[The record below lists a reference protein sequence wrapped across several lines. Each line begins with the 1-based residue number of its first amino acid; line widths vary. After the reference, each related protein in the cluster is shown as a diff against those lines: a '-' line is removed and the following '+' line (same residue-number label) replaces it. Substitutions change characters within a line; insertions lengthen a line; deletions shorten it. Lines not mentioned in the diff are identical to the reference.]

1 MGRSR
6 LSMQFTYG
14 NWAKFCKNYKQKY
27 KEETGKELAEDVTTA
42 VTFGKLMKKVP
53 KYKQVEKED
62 GTFDTKLVIEDAPRL
77 PDLDDL
83 IPLVICGNNNC
94 TEEEAMLIYKNYAD
108 AEENKDVGILGALL
122 DIICDLY
129 GDLNLVTGAYKRACL
144 VRDNYREKLKEA
156 ENKEKEENKEV
167 VETKA
172 DENKED
178 TQK

>member
-1 MGRSR
+1 MSRSR

-14 NWAKFCKNYKQKY
+14 NWSKFCKNYKKRY
-27 KEETGKELAEDVTTA
+27 KEETGKDLAEDVATA

-62 GTFDTKLVIEDAPRL
+62 GTFDTKLVIENAARL

-83 IPLVICGNNNC
+83 IPLVICGNNYC

-108 AEENKDVGILGALL
+108 AEENKDVGIIGALL

-129 GDLNLVTGAYKRACL
+129 GDLNLITGAYKRACL
-144 VRDNYREKLKEA
+144 IRDNYREKLKE
-156 ENKEKEENKEV
+156 EDKKEENTEV

-178 TQK
+178 TQE